1 MAASPKSKDSIAYL
15 GPATAGAAVTPHD
28 SNLIPVT
35 KGLTCAVTG
44 TAAVRFIDSATDVT
58 VTINSGIVYDYSV
71 IAVRA
76 AGTSA
81 TGIVAL
87 Y

>member
-1 MAASPKSKDSIAYL
+1 MPASPKSKDSIAYL
-15 GPATAGAAVTPHD
+15 GPATSAAAVTPSD
-28 SNLIPVT
+28 ASRLQPT

-44 TAAVRFIDSATDVT
+44 TAAVRFEGDSADVT
-58 VTINSGIVYDYSV
+58 VTINSGVFYPYTV
-71 IAVRA
+71 VFVRST
-76 AGTSA
+76 GTTA